1 MNIHEYQAKE
11 LLQKFDVATTRG
23 RVAATLDEA
32 EQIARELGDID
43 IVVKAQI
50 HAGGRG
56 KGSFKDGFKGGVHVR
71 KTPDEVRDVAAKMLG
86 QILVTHQTG
95 PAGRLVN
102 KLLVAESADIAR
114 EIYFAVLLDRATAAP
129 LIVASTEGG
138 VEIEA
143 VAAKSPEKIIREP
156 IDPLAGLQPYQ
167 ARKLASQLGFESSQL
182 KNASKLFEGLYR
194 TFIAYD
200 CSMIEVNPLVV
211 TNKGEVLA
219 LDAKFNFDDNAL
231 YRHPEIAAMRDVA
244 EEDPREVEAS
254 KHGLNY
260 IGLDGDIACL
270 VNGAGLAMATM
281 DIIKFYGGEPANFLD
296 VGGGATE
303 EQVTEALKILIA
315 DKHVKAILVNIFGGI
330 MKVDIIAQG
339 IINAAKSVKLSVPLV
354 VRLEGTNVERGKQM
368 LKESGLALIAADDLA
383 DAAQKVVTARNRNSK
398 SQIPNPKFQLNS
410 QIPIPKWTLARND
423 AIWKTAHFGSRTPFY
438 QTTTRTLA
446 NTEDA
451 RQLVRASRSVAA
463 NWIEADEALS
473 KKDFLMRQKFAQ
485 KKQKRAAV
493 SCAYST
499 RFQRRMRPVLA
510 TVWQRKLA
518 SSRLS
523 SLRSSR
529 NLATYDFS
537 LCAFFAL
544 RFCLDLA

>member
-23 RVAATLDEA
+23 RVAATLDDA

-43 IVVKAQI
+43 IVAKAQI

-56 KGSFKDGFKGGVHVR
+56 KGTFKNGFKGGVHVR

-95 PAGRLVN
+95 PSGRVVN
-102 KLLVAESADIAR
+102 KVLVAESADIAR

-156 IDPLAGLQPYQ
+156 IDPLAGLQSYQ
-167 ARKLASQLGFESSQL
+167 GRKLASQLGFESSQL

-200 CSMIEVNPLVV
+200 CSMVEVNPLVV
-211 TNKGEVLA
+211 TTKGEVLA

-303 EQVTEALKILIA
+303 EHVTEAFKILIA
-315 DKHVKAILVNIFGGI
+315 DKKVRAILVNIFGGI
-330 MKVDIIAQG
+330 MKCDVIAQG
-339 IINAAKSVKLSVPLV
+339 IIDAAKTVKLSVPLV
-354 VRLEGTNVERGKQM
+354 VRLEGTNVELGRQM
-368 LKESGLALIAADDLA
+368 LKESGLALITADDLA
-383 DAAQKVVTARNRNSK
+383 AAAQKVVKAANAAGSK
-398 SQIPNPKFQLNS
+398 SQTSNP
-410 QIPIPKWTLARND
+410 
-423 AIWKTAHFGSRTPFY
+423 G
-438 QTTTRTLA
+438 
-446 NTEDA
+446 
-451 RQLVRASRSVAA
+451 
-463 NWIEADEALS
+463 
-473 KKDFLMRQKFAQ
+473 
-485 KKQKRAAV
+485 
-493 SCAYST
+493 
-499 RFQRRMRPVLA
+499 
-510 TVWQRKLA
+510 
-518 SSRLS
+518 
-523 SLRSSR
+523 
-529 NLATYDFS
+529 
-537 LCAFFAL
+537 
-544 RFCLDLA
+544 

>member
-32 EQIARELGDID
+32 EQIARELGDIE

-56 KGSFKDGFKGGVHVR
+56 KGSFKNGFKGGVHVR
-71 KTPDEVRDVAAKMLG
+71 KTPDEVRDVVAKMLG

-95 PAGRLVN
+95 PTGRVVN
-102 KLLVAESADIAR
+102 KVLVAESADIAR

-129 LIVASTEGG
+129 LIVVSTEGG

-200 CSMIEVNPLVV
+200 CSMVEVNPLVV
-211 TNKGEVLA
+211 TRKGEVLA

-303 EQVTEALKILIA
+303 EQVTEAFKVLIA

-339 IINAAKSVKLSVPLV
+339 IINAAKSTGLSVPLI
-354 VRLEGTNVERGKQM
+354 VRLEGTNVEKGKQL
-368 LKESGLALIAADDLA
+368 LKESGVALIAADDLA
-383 DAAQKVVTARNRNSK
+383 DAAQKA
-398 SQIPNPKFQLNS
+398 
-410 QIPIPKWTLARND
+410 
-423 AIWKTAHFGSRTPFY
+423 
-438 QTTTRTLA
+438 
-446 NTEDA
+446 
-451 RQLVRASRSVAA
+451 VAA
-463 NWIEADEALS
+463 A
-473 KKDFLMRQKFAQ
+473 KGK
-485 KKQKRAAV
+485 
-493 SCAYST
+493 
-499 RFQRRMRPVLA
+499 
-510 TVWQRKLA
+510 
-518 SSRLS
+518 
-523 SLRSSR
+523 
-529 NLATYDFS
+529 
-537 LCAFFAL
+537 
-544 RFCLDLA
+544 

>member
-23 RVAATLDEA
+23 RVAATLDDA

-56 KGSFKDGFKGGVHVR
+56 KGSFKNGFKGGVHVR
-71 KTPDEVRDVAAKMLG
+71 KTPDEVRDVAAKMLE

-102 KLLVAESADIAR
+102 KVLVAESADIAR

-182 KNASKLFEGLYR
+182 KNASKLFQGLYR

-200 CSMIEVNPLVV
+200 CSMVEVNPLVV

-231 YRHPEIAAMRDVA
+231 YRHPEIAAMRDIA

-260 IGLDGDIACL
+260 IGLERRHSVSRQWRRPRHGYHGHHQVLWRRTGEFPRCRRRRDGR
-270 VNGAGLAMATM
+270 AG
-281 DIIKFYGGEPANFLD
+281 D
-296 VGGGATE
+296 
-303 EQVTEALKILIA
+303 
-315 DKHVKAILVNIFGGI
+315 
-330 MKVDIIAQG
+330 
-339 IINAAKSVKLSVPLV
+339 
-354 VRLEGTNVERGKQM
+354 
-368 LKESGLALIAADDLA
+368 
-383 DAAQKVVTARNRNSK
+383 
-398 SQIPNPKFQLNS
+398 
-410 QIPIPKWTLARND
+410 
-423 AIWKTAHFGSRTPFY
+423 
-438 QTTTRTLA
+438 
-446 NTEDA
+446 
-451 RQLVRASRSVAA
+451 
-463 NWIEADEALS
+463 
-473 KKDFLMRQKFAQ
+473 
-485 KKQKRAAV
+485 
-493 SCAYST
+493 
-499 RFQRRMRPVLA
+499 
-510 TVWQRKLA
+510 
-518 SSRLS
+518 
-523 SLRSSR
+523 
-529 NLATYDFS
+529 
-537 LCAFFAL
+537 
-544 RFCLDLA
+544 

>member
-56 KGSFKDGFKGGVHVR
+56 KGSFKNGFKGGVHVR

-102 KLLVAESADIAR
+102 KVLVAESADIAR

-200 CSMIEVNPLVV
+200 CSMVEVNPLVV

-260 IGLDGDIACL
+260 IGLDGNIACL

-303 EQVTEALKILIA
+303 EQVTEAFKILIA
-315 DKHVKAILVNIFGGI
+315 DKKVKAILVNIFGGI
-330 MKVDIIAQG
+330 MKFDIIAQG

-354 VRLEGTNVERGKQM
+354 VRLEGTNVERGKQL

-383 DAAQKVVTARNRNSK
+383 DAAQKVV
-398 SQIPNPKFQLNS
+398 
-410 QIPIPKWTLARND
+410 
-423 AIWKTAHFGSRTPFY
+423 
-438 QTTTRTLA
+438 
-446 NTEDA
+446 
-451 RQLVRASRSVAA
+451 AA
-463 NWIEADEALS
+463 A
-473 KKDFLMRQKFAQ
+473 KDK
-485 KKQKRAAV
+485 
-493 SCAYST
+493 
-499 RFQRRMRPVLA
+499 
-510 TVWQRKLA
+510 
-518 SSRLS
+518 
-523 SLRSSR
+523 
-529 NLATYDFS
+529 
-537 LCAFFAL
+537 
-544 RFCLDLA
+544 